1 MDASEAYVEFF
12 LNCAASVVRL
22 ECLEISHPSF
32 SQVYRVVRNA
42 TQGVSVTHEDGLDYW
57 HEYYPLKITPL
68 DMTSDLDTGFRV
80 DFGDLGEVLPKEAA
94 AVLAGPDLRVKPT
107 LVYRSY
113 RSDRTDQILEGPY
126 RLEVKAISY
135 NREGCSFDAK
145 APLLNMS
152 TTGELYKLDR
162 FYPLRGFL

>member
-1 MDASEAYVEFF
+1 MNAPEAYVEFF
-12 LNCAASVVRL
+12 LNCSASVVRL

-32 SQVYRVVRNA
+32 SRVYRVVRNA
-42 TQGVSVTHEDGLDYW
+42 TQGVSVTYENGVSYW

-80 DFGDLGEVLPKEAA
+80 DFGDLAEVLPKESA
-94 AVLAGPDLRVKPT
+94 AVLAGPYLRVKPT
-107 LVYRSY
+107 VVYRSF
-113 RSDRTDQILEGPY
+113 RSDRTNQILEGPF
-126 RLEVKAISY
+126 RLEVKTISY
-135 NREGCSFDAK
+135 NREGCSFEAK

>member
-1 MDASEAYVEFF
+1 MDAPEAYVQFF
-12 LNCAASVVRL
+12 LNCSASVVRL

-32 SQVYRVVRNA
+32 SQTYRVVRNA
-42 TQGVSVTHEDGLDYW
+42 TQGINVTYEDGNTYW

-68 DMTSDLDTGFRV
+68 DMTSDLDTGFRI
-80 DFGDLGEVLPKEAA
+80 DFGDLAEVLPRESA
-94 AVLAGPDLRVKPT
+94 AVLAGPDLRIKPT
-107 LVYRSY
+107 VVYRSF
-113 RSDRTDQILEGPY
+113 RSDRPDQVLEGPY
-126 RLEVKAISY
+126 RLEVKTISY
-135 NREGCSFDAK
+135 NREGCTFEAK